1 MLNYNISCLHY
12 ISLSQVFDIQIQGN
26 NVRIF
31 AYKGSWYWAFYSP
44 VSVKE
49 VEGRMVEVQ
58 LLRPDLSYFLSTFI
72 DLSKNTQVPIHNSQ
86 QQMCTLKENVS
97 KSEQMSGGGTQWAVI
112 SLHPWEVQQPLV
124 DLRWY
129 ETWWTHTVYSQWGL
143 HAGPMSPPDTASSQT
158 LPPRK
163 CPPGSAHLCRG
174 GMAAYQV
181 SGPKKHTHTIMT
193 I

>member
-1 MLNYNISCLHY
+1 MNYNISCFHY
-12 ISLSQVFDIQIQGN
+12 ISLSQVFDIQIYGN

-163 CPPGSAHLCRG
+163 CPQGSAHLCRG

-193 I
+193 V